1 MFLACYPFQ
10 IYIHSVWKER
20 NRRNH
25 GEPPL
30 PTTLSAQD
38 HRQKRPGLILLVNC
52 HVKQHDS

>member
-38 HRQKRPGLILLVNC
+38 HRQKRPGLILLVN
-52 HVKQHDS
+52 HKR